1 MAPPGNLLPVF
12 SGVLVATVVSFLV
25 ASVFVRGDK
34 STESDF
40 EEAKES
46 MVELK
51 GKESS
56 VVKTKANVN
65 LIVVACDAGMGSS
78 AMGATR
84 LRQMV
89 DQNNLGIKVINSAI
103 ENIPAQADIVITQDS
118 LTDRA
123 KSAAPKAQHV
133 SIGNF
138 METGVYEA
146 LVEDLKKTHAPVEAK
161 AEAVEAEAVEPEIQ
175 VLSKGN
181 IHLNVASEG
190 KWEAIERVGK
200 LLVEAG
206 YVQEGYIPA
215 MKEREELTTTYIGNH
230 VAIPHGVGK
239 AKDFID
245 NSGFIVMQYP
255 EGVDFGDGNIAYLV
269 IGIAGKGNEHISIL
283 SNIAKALADEESVL
297 ALAKTADVD
306 EIYSVFTEEVK

>member
-1 MAPPGNLLPVF
+1 
-12 SGVLVATVVSFLV
+12 
-25 ASVFVRGDK
+25 
-34 STESDF
+34 
-40 EEAKES
+40 

-206 YVQEGYIPA
+206 YVQEDYILA